1 MNLIN
6 CLRNIIGSNN
16 PAWNV
21 PSDFNLYVES
31 LPGLSRAD
39 IVAMADSDY
48 QTTGDF
54 IQDKVSFAMNM
65 VVAELSQWII
75 QDFRQNSVLDR
86 MKAGKYP
93 TGVIAYNTPQPLNR
107 GIKFTR
113 RKNDDYGLLVIPY
126 VKVLVNNSGL
136 NTITITDN
144 IGQVKSVNFTAVAG
158 IPTEVNVDFITDG
171 GEAYLTLDNA
181 SLATAE
187 LKVGGCCNRPYNESN
202 VGLWRV
208 SGWDG
213 SGEVDNTFG
222 FIAEAQYQCDQS
234 QIACIFRNSV
244 SFQQACLYRLGVDLL
259 DELINTVRAN
269 SKTIHNKEEKIE
281 LRAKF
286 ENDYERRMEILRVEA
301 RTMLSRPRTNCI
313 ACNGTRY
320 AETQRQSKGYYR

>member
-16 PAWNV
+16 PQWNV

-31 LPGLSRAD
+31 LPGISRAD

-48 QTTGDF
+48 PTTGDF

-93 TGVIAYNTPQPLNR
+93 TGAITYNSTQASNR
-107 GIKFTR
+107 GLKFTR
-113 RKNDDYGLLVIPY
+113 KKNDDYGLLVIPNI
-126 VKVLVNNSGL
+126 KVLVNNSGSQTL
-136 NTITITDN
+136 TVTDN
-144 IGQVKSVNFTAVAG
+144 IGQTKTYTFTTVAG
-158 IPTEVNVDFITDG
+158 VPYELNTDFITDG
-171 GEAYLTLDNA
+171 GEVLMTLDNT
-181 SLATAE
+181 SLATAQ

-202 VGLWRV
+202 VGAWRV

-222 FIAEAQYQCDQS
+222 IIAEAQYQCDQS

-269 SKTIHNKEEKIE
+269 AKTIHNKEEKIE

-286 ENDYERRMEILRVEA
+286 ELDYERRMEILRVEA
-301 RTMLSRPRTNCI
+301 RTMLARPRTNCI

>member
-31 LPGLSRAD
+31 LPGISRAD
-39 IVAMADSDY
+39 IIAMTDSDW

-54 IQDKVSFAMNM
+54 IQDKVSFSMNM

-75 QDFRQNSVLDR
+75 QDFRQNSIIDR

-93 TGVIAYNTPQPLNR
+93 NNTITYNTTTPLNR
-107 GIKFTR
+107 GIKFVR
-113 RKNDDYGLLVIPY
+113 KKNDDYGLLVVPNI
-126 VKVLVNNSGL
+126 KVLVNNSGSVTV
-136 NTITITDN
+136 TISDN
-144 IGQVKSVNFTAVAG
+144 IGQVKTYTETVVAG
-158 IPTEVNVDFITDG
+158 VPYEINTDFITDG
-171 GEAYLTLDNA
+171 GEVFLTMDNT
-181 SLATAE
+181 SIDTAD
-187 LKVGGCCNRPYNESN
+187 LKVGGCCNRPYNESS
-202 VGLWRV
+202 VGAWRV
-208 SGWDG
+208 YGWDG
-213 SGEVDNTFG
+213 SVAVDNTFG
-222 FIAEAQYQCDQS
+222 IIAEAQYQCDQS

-244 SFQQACLYRLGVDLL
+244 SFQQACMYRLGVDLL
-259 DELINTVRAN
+259 DELINTSRAN

-281 LRAKF
+281 LRNKF
-286 ENDYERRMEILRVEA
+286 ELDYERRMEILRVEA

-320 AETQRQSKGYYR
+320 AETQRQSQGYYR